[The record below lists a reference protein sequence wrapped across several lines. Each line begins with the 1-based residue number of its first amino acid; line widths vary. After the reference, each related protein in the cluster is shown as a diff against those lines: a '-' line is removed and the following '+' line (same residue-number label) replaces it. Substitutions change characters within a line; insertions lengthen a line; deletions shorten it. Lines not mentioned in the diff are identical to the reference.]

1 MSEKIF
7 ISYNHKDEKLIDTI
21 ARRLEIEFGRNNIF
35 YDKWSIQPGDSI
47 IGKMNVGLSEFTAF
61 FFFISPNSLVSK
73 MVELEWQTAL
83 NRAVNNNLKF
93 IPVRIAD
100 CNVPTILSDRLYID
114 LYGDG
119 LDSAVEMM
127 RCIIKGDNAYKPL
140 EDVQNLQAYIKEYT
154 PYELEITIEATLFVV
169 HNPVFAIG
177 VTVPSDLCK
186 IQQISEGMVIS
197 GNDII
202 ETADGT
208 EYNAKRFGVT
218 RSLTSKKPFVV
229 KMTLDK
235 SVNPFTLAIF
245 VSIEKNDEGFHIYQN
260 IPTQRR

>member
-1 MSEKIF
+1 MGYS
-7 ISYNHKDEKLIDTI
+7 SLT
-21 ARRLEIEFGRNNIF
+21 
-35 YDKWSIQPGDSI
+35 IQPGDSI
-47 IGKMNVGLSEFTAF
+47 IGQMNLGLSEFTTF
-61 FFFISPNSLVSK
+61 FFFISPNSLASN
-73 MVELEWQTAL
+73 MVKLEWQTAL
-83 NRAVNNNLKF
+83 NRAVNNDLKF

-100 CNVPTILSDRLYID
+100 CAVPTILSDRLYID

-127 RCIIKGDNAYKPL
+127 RRIIKGDNSYKPA
-140 EDVQNLQAYIKEYT
+140 EDIQNLQAYIKEST
-154 PYELEITIEATLFVV
+154 PYEVEISIEATFFVV

-177 VTVPSDLCK
+177 VTLPIEYCK

-208 EYNAKRFGVT
+208 EYNAKRFGLT
-218 RSLTSKKPFVV
+218 RSLTPKKPFVV
-229 KMTLDK
+229 KLTLDK
-235 SVNPFTLAIF
+235 SVNPLTLAIF
-245 VSIEKNDEGFHIYQN
+245 VSIEKSDEGFHVYQN